1 MRWIV
6 VSQSIAILGSS
17 LVFPFYL
24 IFIKEVSGGF
34 LQYGISYGLFTISS
48 SLVHIIVGK
57 WSDRLGRKLFLL
69 ISSWGMAILLL
80 FFPLVTDI
88 WQVYALQI
96 ILGIIGATQKTSEK
110 AMLADFTEHGK
121 RGIAIGKYHFWTS
134 IFTGI
139 AVMLGGFI
147 IDLFTL
153 DIIFYISS
161 IILFISGFFVL
172 KIVETEN

>member
-6 VSQSIAILGSS
+6 VSQSISILGSS

-24 IFIKEVSGGF
+24 IFIKEVGGGF

-48 SLVHIIVGK
+48 SLVHIAVGK
-57 WSDRLGRKLFLL
+57 WSDRLGRRLFLL
-69 ISSWGMAILLL
+69 IGSWGMAILLL
-80 FFPLVTDI
+80 FFPLVTDV
-88 WQVYALQI
+88 WQVYVLQI
-96 ILGIIGATQKTSEK
+96 VLGIIGATQKTSEK
-110 AMLADFTEHGK
+110 AMLADFTDRSN
-121 RGIAIGKYHFWTS
+121 RGFAIGKYHFWTS

-139 AVMLGGFI
+139 AVMFGGFI

-161 IILFISGFFVL
+161 LILFISGFFVL
-172 KIVETEN
+172 KIVEMEN

>member
-6 VSQSIAILGSS
+6 ISQSIAILGSS

-24 IFIKEVSGGF
+24 IFIKEVGGGF

-57 WSDRLGRKLFLL
+57 WSDQLGRKLFLL
-69 ISSWGMAILLL
+69 IGSWGMAILLL
-80 FFPLVTDI
+80 FFPLVTEV
-88 WQVYALQI
+88 WQVYGLQI
-96 ILGIIGATQKTSEK
+96 ILGVIGATQKTSEK
-110 AMLADFTEHGK
+110 AMLADFTERGK
-121 RGIAIGKYHFWTS
+121 RGRAIGKYHFWTS

-161 IILFISGFFVL
+161 LILFSSGFFVL
-172 KIVETEN
+172 KIVEKEN